1 MDNMSENIKKLMYEI
16 SLRVRLFRNSKKAGK
31 HVVVLTQRERLL
43 VELIGM
49 RDNMSVSEISQL
61 CPTVSNSTISTTIAR
76 LWKDRKLVEKRI
88 QPENQRIT
96 NVSLTAEG
104 RSVLNA
110 IKTWESEVYK
120 DIAESLGL
128 STEQDEYFKAVIEI
142 ATIFFNHQLGFEM
155 ERAEI
160 VYPHRAKNAQLVDK
174 SFRRTKIDG

>member
-1 MDNMSENIKKLMYEI
+1 MSENIKKLMYEI

-61 CPTVSNSTISTTIAR
+61 CPTVSNSTISTTITR